1 MLTAEPRLSD
11 RPRQRT
17 PYVEHFP
24 EEGQPPHR
32 VVIRAWPFRI
42 GRSDEADL
50 TIHSRRISTL
60 HAELV
65 RTPAGHV
72 LRDLGSTNGTFVNG
86 KKITEH
92 WLREGDV
99 VHIAH
104 RELRFGMAEF
114 DEDDHEPTLAQ
125 HSEQQRMLRE
135 TNDLMRILNERRV
148 RAVFQP
154 ILRLED
160 RGVIGYETLGRIA
173 LEDRDYSIGDVLRM
187 ASERGEAPRLCR
199 LLRAAAVRG
208 VSAIDR
214 PRSVFF
220 NLHPTEMDD
229 PDALST
235 ALEQMATIA
244 DAGHTPVL
252 EVHESAVTDHGAMAG
267 LRDRLCDLGIRLA
280 YDDFGAG
287 QSRLMELVEVPPH
300 TLKLDITLV
309 REIDGSARRQDLVRA
324 LVHVLADQGIE
335 VLAEGIEREEEAIV
349 CRQLG
354 CHLGQGYLLGRPGP
368 L

>member
-1 MLTAEPRLSD
+1 LSD
-11 RPRQRT
+11 RPRQRL

-32 VVIRAWPFRI
+32 VVIRTWPFRI
-42 GRSDEADL
+42 GRSDEAEL

-60 HAELV
+60 HAEIV
-65 RTPAGHV
+65 RAPTGHV

-86 KKITEH
+86 KKIAEQ
-92 WLREGDV
+92 WLKEGDV
-99 VHIAH
+99 VHVAH
-104 RELRFGMAEF
+104 RELRFGMAEIDD
-114 DEDDHEPTLAQ
+114 DEHEPTLAQ

-135 TNDLMRILNERRV
+135 TNDLMRILGERAV

-154 ILRLED
+154 ILTLEGRD
-160 RGVIGYETLGRIA
+160 LIGYETLGRIT
-173 LEDRDYSIGDVLRM
+173 LSDREYSIGEALRM
-187 ASERGEAPRLCR
+187 ATERGEAPRLCR
-199 LLRAAAVRG
+199 MLREAAVAG

-214 PRSVFF
+214 PRAVFF

-229 PDALST
+229 ADALST

-252 EVHESAVTDHGAMAG
+252 EVHESAVTDHAAMSG
-267 LRDRLCDLGIRLA
+267 LRDRLADLAIRLA

-309 REIDGSARRQDLVRA
+309 RDIDNSARRQDLVRA

-335 VLAEGIEREEEAIV
+335 VLAEGIERQEEATV

>member
-1 MLTAEPRLSD
+1 MSD
-11 RPRQRT
+11 RPRQQL

-32 VVIRAWPFRI
+32 VVIRTWPFRI
-42 GRSDEADL
+42 GRSDEAEL

-60 HAELV
+60 HAEIV
-65 RTPAGHV
+65 RVPSGHI

-86 KKITEH
+86 KKIAEQ
-92 WLREGDV
+92 WLKEGDV

-104 RELRFGMAEF
+104 RELRFGLAEV
-114 DEDDHEPTLAQ
+114 DDDDHEPTLAQ
-125 HSEQQRMLRE
+125 HSEQQRLLRE
-135 TNDLMRILNERRV
+135 TNDLMRIFADRAV

-154 ILRLED
+154 ILRLQD

-173 LEDRDYSIGDVLRM
+173 LPDREYSIGEVLRM
-187 ASERGEAPRLCR
+187 ATERGEAPRLCR
-199 LLRAAAVRG
+199 MLREAAVRG

-214 PRSVFF
+214 PRRVFF

-229 PDALST
+229 ADALGT

-252 EVHESAVTDHGAMAG
+252 EVHESAVTDHAAMSG
-267 LRDRLCDLGIRLA
+267 LRDRLTDLGIWLA

-287 QSRLMELVEVPPH
+287 QSRLMELVEVPPQ

-309 REIDGSARRQDLVRA
+309 REIDSSARRQDLVRA
-324 LVHVLADQGIE
+324 LVHVLVDQGIE

-349 CRQLG
+349 CQQLG
-354 CHLGQGYLLGRPGP
+354 CMLGQGFLLGRPGP